1 MVLQNLDVHITNQV
15 KNSNVFNLKNPLS
28 PDLVLFHQKEF
39 ARFVEDRHRREMR
52 GEIKNSNSSYVPSSS
67 ATIRDYTQQ

>member
-39 ARFVEDRHRREMR
+39 ARFVDNRHRREMR
-52 GEIKNSNSSYVPSSS
+52 DETKNSNSSYFPSSR
-67 ATIRDYTQQ
+67 ATVKDYTQQ